1 MRKVIFL
8 TIAIYISGLLQAQ
21 QIFSKQEQEI
31 QQSVIEMFQA
41 LSDRDSTTLKAYCSS
56 DITLYEYGQI
66 WTIDTLIRKAIT
78 MNQSAD
84 FKRNN
89 TFDFIKVEADKT
101 VAWVTYWLNST
112 ITKDTKETV
121 IQWLETVTLVRERK
135 QWKVKHLHSTLI
147 RRS

>member
-1 MRKVIFL
+1 LRKVIFL

>member
-1 MRKVIFL
+1 
-8 TIAIYISGLLQAQ
+8 
-21 QIFSKQEQEI
+21 
-31 QQSVIEMFQA
+31 MFQA